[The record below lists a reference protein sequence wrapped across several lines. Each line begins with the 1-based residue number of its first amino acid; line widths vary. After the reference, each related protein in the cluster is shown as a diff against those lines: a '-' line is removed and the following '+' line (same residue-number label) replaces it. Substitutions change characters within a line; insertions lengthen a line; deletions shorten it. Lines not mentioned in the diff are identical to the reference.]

1 MFVARRSSLVART
14 SEQMGGQ
21 GGCCA
26 LAVGSGNTDY
36 LCGTQL
42 KEDVYLGRNKFVV
55 STGQF
60 EKLIVARHGGI
71 GYDDV
76 GLLKISRVVRAEMKF
91 YIMKLFELLYRIA

>member
-1 MFVARRSSLVART
+1 MSYVVCRIFK
-14 SEQMGGQ
+14 QMGGQ

-26 LAVGSGNTDY
+26 LAVGPGNPDY

-55 STGQF
+55 STGEF
-60 EKLIVARHGGI
+60 EKLIIAGHGGI
-71 GYDDV
+71 GYDNV

-91 YIMKLFELLYRIA
+91 YIRKFLELLYRIA